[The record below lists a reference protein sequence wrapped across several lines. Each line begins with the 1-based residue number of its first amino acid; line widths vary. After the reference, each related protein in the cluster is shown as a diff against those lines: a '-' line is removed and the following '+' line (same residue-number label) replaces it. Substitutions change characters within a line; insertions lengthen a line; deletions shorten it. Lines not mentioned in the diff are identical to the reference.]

1 MQVLL
6 GEMAG
11 KAGGQGGTQPPD
23 VASGFEDGDDAKSL
37 FRLGGKG
44 HLNSYVPY
52 CRLAFAFQ
60 SKRPS
65 RIGFGGADLGLSA
78 VFALARRVTSHLEKT
93 LQLAAVAR

>member
-1 MQVLL
+1 M
-6 GEMAG
+6 
-11 KAGGQGGTQPPD
+11 
-23 VASGFEDGDDAKSL
+23 
-37 FRLGGKG
+37 
-44 HLNSYVPY
+44 NSYVPY